1 LMAFLPAP
9 VFNSLYNGG
18 LFPMPSAVT
27 GNQQPSPKKKIVNP
41 FDPEASVPLPY
52 QLEEQPYSTSVWKR
66 NERERYRVRCVN
78 NGYETLRRHLPVSD
92 VEKRI
97 SKVDTLR
104 LAIRYIKHLE
114 AVLKNEEHIFKC
126 NCFQGFAEE
135 SEGHVQID
143 VNVRNVEQR
152 CIGINPPNVIE

>member
-1 LMAFLPAP
+1 MAFLSAP
-9 VFNSLYNGG
+9 MFNSLYNGG
-18 LFPMPSAVT
+18 LFPVPRSASSENQLPST
-27 GNQQPSPKKKIVNP
+27 KKKIIDP

-78 NGYETLRRHLPVSD
+78 NGYETLRKHLPVSD

-114 AVLKNEEHIFKC
+114 AVLKNEEHIFK
-126 NCFQGFAEE
+126 
-135 SEGHVQID
+135 
-143 VNVRNVEQR
+143 
-152 CIGINPPNVIE
+152 

>member
-1 LMAFLPAP
+1 MARSDFLPFIKPA
-9 VFNSLYNGG
+9 L
-18 LFPMPSAVT
+18 SAT
-27 GNQQPSPKKKIVNP
+27 KKKIIDP

-52 QLEEQPYSTSVWKR
+52 QLDEQPYSTSVWKR

-78 NGYETLRRHLPVSD
+78 NGYELLRRHLPVSD

-114 AVLKNEEHIFKC
+114 AVLRDEMHAREPGPTCEYIRTTKSKSSSNDSYILGCRK
-126 NCFQGFAEE
+126 
-135 SEGHVQID
+135 
-143 VNVRNVEQR
+143 
-152 CIGINPPNVIE
+152 INFVF

>member
-1 LMAFLPAP
+1 MAFITTPA
-9 VFNSLYNGG
+9 FSLYNGS
-18 LFPMPSAVT
+18 LFSISKQT
-27 GNQQPSPKKKIVNP
+27 NETEQPASKRKVIDP

-52 QLEEQPYSTSVWKR
+52 QLDEQPYSTSVWKR

-78 NGYETLRRHLPVSD
+78 NGYETLRKHLPVSD
-92 VEKRI
+92 VDKRI

-114 AVLKNEEHIFKC
+114 ALLKNEDHIFKC
-126 NCFQGFAEE
+126 QCFHGFVEE

-143 VNVRNVEQR
+143 INVRDISQKSVENR
-152 CIGINPPNVIE
+152 TDY